1 MIMRKFGQNILKIRF
16 KYCYFLGIK
25 KDKKTVFSITFFLLS
40 LVILFM
46 ACGDAPE
53 NIAGPKFQTPAPKTV
68 EIGGLNFTFAAG
80 YFEDNDSQEINL
92 ANNVVAHV
100 VNKSQKS
107 FKQNE
112 ILLLDIAVLKLDGK
126 IDLNDLNDG
135 TYENKSI
142 NGVEGIFKSGEATTS
157 AGWVKNSHPRYY
169 FNYLKD
175 DNLVMI
181 QCDNLR
187 TIEEMVS

>member
-1 MIMRKFGQNILKIRF
+1 
-16 KYCYFLGIK
+16 
-25 KDKKTVFSITFFLLS
+25 
-40 LVILFM
+40 M
-46 ACGDAPE
+46 AYEGAPE
-53 NIAGPKFQTPAPKTV
+53 KIGVSKFRTPAPKTL
-68 EIGGLNFTFAAG
+68 EIGGINFTFAVG
-80 YFEDNDSQEINL
+80 YFEDNASQDINL
-92 ANNVVAHV
+92 PGKVSAHV

-107 FKQNE
+107 FKQND
-112 ILLLDIAVLKLDGK
+112 ILLLDIAVFKLDGK
-126 IDLNDLNDG
+126 IDLNNLNDG

-142 NGVEGIFKSGEATTS
+142 NGVEGIFKSDEATTS
-157 AGWVKNSHPRYY
+157 AGLVKNSHQRYY

>member
-1 MIMRKFGQNILKIRF
+1 M
-16 KYCYFLGIK
+16 
-25 KDKKTVFSITFFLLS
+25 DKKTAFAIGFFLLS
-40 LVILFM
+40 LIILFM
-46 ACGDAPE
+46 AYEGAPE
-53 NIAGPKFQTPAPKTV
+53 KVAGPKFQTPAPKTL
-68 EIGGLNFTFAAG
+68 EIGGINFTFAVG
-80 YFEDNDSQEINL
+80 YFEDNASQEINL
-92 ANNVVAHV
+92 PDKVSVHV
-100 VNKSQKS
+100 LNKSQKS